1 MTARPTNHSRRTVPT
16 STSSSRNNTCEI
28 NASLTCPTEVQVV
41 GTFPVPFTEK
51 VVGTFH
57 VPFSEFLGES
67 RSRGRHTE
75 CACDFCRTRL
85 PCVAATTQRLN
96 LGETNVKVLSR
107 EDGSAP
113 AGTIVAGSNTAVGS
127 STLQGWTVMSKLTPF
142 PVTLV
147 TITPAKP
154 TML

>member
-41 GTFPVPFTEK
+41 GTFPVPF
-51 VVGTFH
+51 
-57 VPFSEFLGES
+57 SEFLGES

-75 CACDFCRTRL
+75 CACDFCRIRL
-85 PCVAATTQRLN
+85 PSVAAMTQRLN

-107 EDGSAP
+107 EEGSAP

-127 STLQGWTVMSKLTPF
+127 STLQGWTVMSKLPPL